1 MSKEI
6 LDEVVLVVADLSGS
20 MAGQPV
26 SRMNVQI
33 SELLSELKTTQTM
46 AANSI
51 RFGLLGF
58 HEKKQWLILPAGVDE
73 LDHLPMLQIGKRS
86 DGFFARSNYSIML
99 AELNRCMNR
108 DFLCGNRSLNTVH
121 VLLFSDGFPTD
132 SQQSLKNAA
141 ASLKKNAVF
150 SNDRCRRY
158 VIQEREGKSL
168 GLYRRDFWTS
178 FVNSEA
184 NIVCAEQFSELL
196 GDLCGELS
204 GIKDEDNVF
213 GP

>member
-1 MSKEI
+1 MNGEI

-132 SQQSLKNAA
+132 SWQSLKNAS
-141 ASLKKNAVF
+141 ASLKKNTVF
-150 SNDRCRRY
+150 SNERCRRY
-158 VIQEREGKSL
+158 VIQEREYKGQ
-168 GLYRRDFWTS
+168 GNYRGDFWTD
-178 FVNSEA
+178 FVNSKE
-184 NIVCAEQFSELL
+184 NIIQAEQFSELL
-196 GDLCGELS
+196 GDICGELS
-204 GIKDEDNVF
+204 GIKDDNVF
-213 GP
+213 G